1 MALHN
6 NPFYLLRVSCSAGR
20 REIVS
25 ACDEM
30 SFALD
35 PDICSEA
42 QNKLINISKRLSAEI
57 NWFLDVDA
65 NTIDQIRMNID
76 NSELIS
82 TDGFTALSRL
92 NASLYNFSL
101 LEFDDYLEIGYS
113 ILEIDEQYADL
124 DVDRIVEL
132 INENREKAKLGVVQ
146 TQDVIIELGKK
157 REEIRQI
164 ITDKLSSL
172 DQDAYVELVTM
183 IAEKCI
189 ADDLYTDGVIL
200 FDVVD
205 QYEIRIQSV
214 LDERTEG
221 IKKHIETIE
230 YMKDESDIS
239 EQVDLLINNV
249 KEWDILAQP
258 LQLKSQASGIPH
270 ETSEQ
275 LGLELRNLAL
285 LLHNEKGMTKDA
297 FSLVNAMKS
306 VFAELGE
313 LVDLFDSDSS
323 ALNNLLKGQQEAERI
338 IDEIN
343 SIKSDSES
351 IIFSPSSI
359 KVNHYVERVK
369 RLDRRIIA
377 IGLDSETE
385 IKLRASL
392 CYIARN
398 TAVELH
404 NSKNQTLD
412 AITITQALQEEFG
425 DIPELKNKLQSDFF
439 TLGDQ
444 FAKQEMSR
452 LYPTRSSRSS
462 YSPSSSS
469 SSSKRGFIIGALVI
483 IGIIILISIVSSH
496 GNSSSKSSSSSSSSK
511 SSSYSQNYNGSSSS
525 KSGSSKSSSSLNN
538 TINLSKSNFETHFF
552 VDTDAEFVGDKVT
565 IKYSITPKYASNYKF
580 PESSDTIEVEL
591 GAAITLTQYSYGEP
605 DYNKKH
611 SITLK
616 KSEDYTTSG
625 SFSFTYYSYSDT
637 VYWLVD
643 VTSCSGEIRQS

>member
-1 MALHN
+1 MALQN

-30 SFALD
+30 SFVLD

-42 QNKLINISKRLSAEI
+42 QNELININKRLSAEI
-57 NWFLDVDA
+57 NWFLDVNA
-65 NTIDQIRMNID
+65 NTIDQIRSSID

-82 TDGFTALSRL
+82 TDGLTALSRL

-101 LEFDDYLEIGYS
+101 LEFEDYFEAGYA
-113 ILEIDEQYADL
+113 ILDIDEQFSGL
-124 DVDRIVEL
+124 VVDDIVEL
-132 INENREKAKLGVVQ
+132 ININRDKAKLGSVQ
-146 TQDVIIELGKK
+146 KQDVITELGKK

-164 ITDKLSSL
+164 ITEKLSAL
-172 DQDAYVELVTM
+172 DQDTYVELVTM

-189 ADDLYTDGVIL
+189 ADDYYNDGVVLSDI
-200 FDVVD
+200 VD
-205 QYEIRIQSV
+205 QYEIRIQSA
-214 LDERTEG
+214 LDERTED
-221 IKKHIETIE
+221 IKKQIEIIE
-230 YMKDESDIS
+230 YLEDESDIS
-239 EQVDLLINNV
+239 EQVDLLISKV
-249 KEWDILAQP
+249 KEWDVFAQP

-275 LGLELRNLAL
+275 LGSKLRDLSL
-285 LLHNEKGMTKDA
+285 YLHNENGMTKEA
-297 FSLVNAMKS
+297 LTLANAMQS

-313 LVDLFDSDSS
+313 LSDLFDADSDT
-323 ALNNLLKGQQEAERI
+323 LNDLLKGKKEAE
-338 IDEIN
+338 EVVN
-343 SIKSDSES
+343 ELKLLQKESED
-351 IIFSPSSI
+351 ILLSPTTQR
-359 KVNHYVERVK
+359 VNRFVERVK
-369 RLDRRIIA
+369 RLDRRIKSLN
-377 IGLDSETE
+377 LDSGTE
-385 IKLRASL
+385 DKLRESL
-392 CYIARN
+392 CYMARG

-404 NSKNQTLD
+404 NKKQQTLN
-412 AITITQALQEEFG
+412 AITLVDALADEFG
-425 DIPELKNKLQSDFF
+425 DLPLLRNKLKDDSM
-439 TLGDQ
+439 TLKQQ
-444 FAKQEMSR
+444 FVLSEQQR
-452 LYPTRSSRSS
+452 LHPTYSSR
-462 YSPSSSS
+462 SSSS
-469 SSSKRGFIIGALVI
+469 SSGNKGCIVGVLVLVAIIGLI
-483 IGIIILISIVSSH
+483 TIFSSIG
-496 GNSSSKSSSSSSSSK
+496 KSSSNTSSSASSNSSK
-511 SSSYSQNYNGSSSS
+511 NSSYSY
-525 KSGSSKSSSSLNN
+525 SGSSKSSSSSKNTTSNN

-552 VDTDAEFVGDKVT
+552 VDTEAEFVNDKVT
-565 IKYSITPKYASNYKF
+565 ITYSITPKYASNYNF